1 MPKPFIFVL
10 MPFDSSFDDT
20 YKLGIKETCES
31 LNAYCER
38 LDEQIFEE
46 NMLDRIYNQ
55 INKAD
60 IIISDLS
67 GKNANVFY
75 ETGYAHALNKK
86 VILLTSSVD
95 DIPFDLKHRSHIIYN
110 KSIVTLKQELKKR
123 IEWFLSNPRETVLPN
138 EDSIELYISGQKLV
152 PGLGLTITETLYE
165 TYSYALQHS
174 SPIPIKIDIYNN
186 SNEIFLSPFKIGII
200 VEQYDFVKGNDQ
212 IRTIQIA
219 ENSYLHETT
228 EFSKQYPHA
237 WDSVE
242 LVIAS
247 KGNGNLKENPI
258 SLTIR
263 LFYEFGIRDIPIQLK
278 FEKEEYK
285 ENMF

>member
-10 MPFDSSFDDT
+10 MPFDPSFDDT

-31 LNAYCER
+31 LDAYCER

-110 KSIVTLKQELKKR
+110 KAKR
-123 IEWFLSNPRETVLPN
+123 
-138 EDSIELYISGQKLV
+138 
-152 PGLGLTITETLYE
+152 
-165 TYSYALQHS
+165 
-174 SPIPIKIDIYNN
+174 
-186 SNEIFLSPFKIGII
+186 
-200 VEQYDFVKGNDQ
+200 
-212 IRTIQIA
+212 
-219 ENSYLHETT
+219 
-228 EFSKQYPHA
+228 
-237 WDSVE
+237 
-242 LVIAS
+242 VIAT
-247 KGNGNLKENPI
+247 PI
-258 SLTIR
+258 LNHKIKR
-263 LFYEFGIRDIPIQLK
+263 
-278 FEKEEYK
+278 
-285 ENMF
+285 